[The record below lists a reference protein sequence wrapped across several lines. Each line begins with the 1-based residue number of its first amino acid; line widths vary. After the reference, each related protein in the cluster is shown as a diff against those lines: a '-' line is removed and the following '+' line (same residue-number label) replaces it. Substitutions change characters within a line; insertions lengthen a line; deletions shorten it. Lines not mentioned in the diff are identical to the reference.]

1 MNPADIAEA
10 LHSYCI
16 APSPGLRAEHIVT
29 PQPGLVAEVLALFLA
44 NFVGYAFAPAPHSCP
59 RITLTWVCFGG
70 AGILLAAATTSPTSS

>member
-1 MNPADIAEA
+1 MASSFSFPLMNPADIAEA

-44 NFVGYAFAPAPHSCP
+44 NFVGYAFAPAPP
-59 RITLTWVCFGG
+59 
-70 AGILLAAATTSPTSS
+70 SP